1 MLRLSKS
8 VEIALVDRNRAVH
21 CRESNHWLAA
31 SELNAL
37 VVVIEVFACVIA
49 ARAGE
54 G

>member
-1 MLRLSKS
+1 MLRLSQS
-8 VEIALVDRNRAVH
+8 VEIALVDRNWAVH
-21 CRESNHWLAA
+21 GRESNHWLAA

-37 VVVIEVFACVIA
+37 VVVVEVFVRVIA